1 MLQGETLQG
10 EMLQGEM
17 SLGETLFIPG
27 TQTIKM
33 PTLLQVMASFYLYE
47 VVLSAALVK
56 NRRFYCNSLL
66 SGKKLLKFSSYYS
79 NDVNLASFKKAPKN
93 DRHLMWQLKV

>member
-66 SGKKLLKFSSYYS
+66 SGKKLLKFSTY
-79 NDVNLASFKKAPKN
+79 
-93 DRHLMWQLKV
+93 

>member
-1 MLQGETLQG
+1 MLQG
-10 EMLQGEM
+10 EMLK
-17 SLGETLFIPG
+17 GETLFIPG

-66 SGKKLLKFSSYYS
+66 SGKKLLKFSTYYP
-79 NDVNLASFKKAPKN
+79 NDVQCWQLTFKKAPQKN
-93 DRHLMWQLKV
+93 DLHT